1 MYRFATDAPIDLDE
15 FRARLR
21 KMTEAQL
28 LRYGKA
34 ARYMCSST
42 AYFGEAPRETFVI
55 QLRECRVEFKRRKA
69 AKLIYE
75 YGFFTADC

>member
-1 MYRFATDAPIDLDE
+1 MYRFATDSPLDVEE

-21 KMTEAQL
+21 KMSDSEL
-28 LRYGKA
+28 LKTGKA
-34 ARYMCSST
+34 AKFMCSPV
-42 AYFGEAPRETFVI
+42 AYFGKAPRETFAI

-75 YGFFTADC
+75 CGFFTTDC

>member
-1 MYRFATDAPIDLDE
+1 MYDFAKDAPIDVQE

-21 KMTEAQL
+21 KMTNAQL

-34 ARYMCSST
+34 ARYMCSPT

-55 QLRECRVEFKRRKA
+55 QL
-69 AKLIYE
+69 KLL
-75 YGFFTADC
+75 

>member
-1 MYRFATDAPIDLDE
+1 VYRFATDSPLDAEE

-21 KMTEAQL
+21 KMSDAEL
-28 LRYGKA
+28 LKTGKA
-34 ARYMCSST
+34 AKFMCSPA
-42 AYFGEAPRETFVI
+42 AYFGKAPREVFVI

-69 AKLIYE
+69 AKLVYA